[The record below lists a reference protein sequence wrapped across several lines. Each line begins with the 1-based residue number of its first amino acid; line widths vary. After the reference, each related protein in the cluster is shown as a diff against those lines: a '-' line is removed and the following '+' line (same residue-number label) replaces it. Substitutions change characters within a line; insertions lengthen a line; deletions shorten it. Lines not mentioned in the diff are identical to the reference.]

1 MCVKNNEQNME
12 ILRKNNLCASYE
24 VRCEVIIKATGP
36 ITKYNIGSKNGTM
49 ENFAER
55 KIYMR

>member
-1 MCVKNNEQNME
+1 ME

-55 KIYMR
+55 KIYMG